1 MKLRNLAI
9 GAAAMS
15 LAAAPA
21 IAEIDLDRATA
32 PVEGESEVGEAVYG
46 VAGLAALATVLVLV
60 TTDDDDEREDVSL

>member
-60 TTDDDDEREDVSL
+60 TTDDDEQEDVSL

>member
-21 IAEIDLDRATA
+21 AA
-32 PVEGESEVGEAVYG
+32 PVEGESEVGAAVYG

>member
-21 IAEIDLDRATA
+21 IAEVDLDRAAA
-32 PVEGESEVGEAVYG
+32 PVEGESEVGAAVYG
-46 VAGLAALATVLVLV
+46 VAGLAALATAFDPSTASLPQWWDLVW
-60 TTDDDDEREDVSL
+60 